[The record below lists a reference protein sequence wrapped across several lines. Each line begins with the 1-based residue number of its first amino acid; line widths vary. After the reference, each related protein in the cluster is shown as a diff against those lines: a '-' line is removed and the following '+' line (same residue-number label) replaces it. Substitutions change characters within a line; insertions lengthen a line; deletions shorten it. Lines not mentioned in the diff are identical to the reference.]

1 MSINKKI
8 LVIDDDA
15 LVLKTFENLLRRADY
30 DVISASCYEEALK
43 VIEGSQFDLV
53 LSDIRMP
60 GKNGVETVSEIQA
73 CLIKSGKK
81 DLPIIF
87 ITGYSKE
94 SIQLKAEFYGEIL
107 TKPVDADRLLTAIRD
122 YL

>member
-1 MSINKKI
+1 MNKKI
-8 LVIDDDA
+8 LVIDDDD
-15 LVLKTFENLLRRADY
+15 LVLKSFQSLLKKAGY
-30 DVISASCYEEALK
+30 DVITADCYDDALVK
-43 VIEGSQFDLV
+43 FNTTTFDLV

-60 GKNGVETVSEIQA
+60 GKNGVEAVTDIQSN
-73 CLIKSGKK
+73 LIRAGKK

-94 SIQLKAEFYGEIL
+94 SIQLNASFLGEVL
-107 TKPVDADRLLTAIRD
+107 SKPIDSEHLLLTIRD

>member
-1 MSINKKI
+1 MNKKI
-8 LVIDDDA
+8 LVIDDDS
-15 LVLKTFENLLRRADY
+15 LVLKSFETLLKKAGY
-30 DVISASCYEEALK
+30 DVLTAASYEDALR
-43 VIEGSQFDLV
+43 IFESSSFDLV

-60 GKNGVETVSEIQA
+60 GKNGVETVTEIQSSLVNA
-73 CLIKSGKK
+73 GKK

-94 SIQLKAEFYGEIL
+94 SIQLNASFLGEVL
-107 TKPVDADRLLTAIRD
+107 SKPVDSEKLLFTIRD